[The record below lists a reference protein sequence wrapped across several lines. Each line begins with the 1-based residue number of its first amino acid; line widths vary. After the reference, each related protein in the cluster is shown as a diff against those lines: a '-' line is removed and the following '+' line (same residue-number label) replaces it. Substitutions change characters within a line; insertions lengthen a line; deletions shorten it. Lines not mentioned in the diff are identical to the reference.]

1 MRSTGTDKGNRWHKG
16 VALIL
21 CVVLLGAL
29 CACDMFA
36 SLDLTEEQS
45 GLIAEYAAG
54 LLKKYDKNGARLMN
68 PDAIKEPEEE
78 KPQEVAPTPE
88 PEEAPPEEPQ
98 VNMKEV
104 QQFEAR
110 VAAAHARLNLLTAKK
125 PKKQQK
131 GKKQ

>member
-1 MRSTGTDKGNRWHKG
+1 MSAETSESGDPREYWTQTEVARLFRCSPGTVSKWVHQKKID
-16 VALIL
+16 ALRL
-21 CVVLLGAL
+21 P
-29 CACDMFA
+29 
-36 SLDLTEEQS
+36 
-45 GLIAEYAAG
+45 
-54 LLKKYDKNGARLMN
+54 NGAYRISSETV
-68 PDAIKEPEEE
+68 DRIKRGEYS
-78 KPQEVAPTPE
+78 
-88 PEEAPPEEPQ
+88 PPEEPQ